1 MKKRDKKSQQFDH
14 LGKRYAF
21 FVAKDPVRNF
31 LHYPQIRTLIAFSPQ
46 TRVLDIGCGDGTFL
60 RLLTKEKVRSL
71 FGFDLSPQLI
81 ALAKK
86 QNRQHK
92 KSSFTVSTPQKFT
105 TTDLFDYATSVM
117 VLPYATNTKDLQSFF
132 RCAFA
137 SLQPGGSFISIV
149 FNPLFHA
156 FDTVVA
162 NRKFTKMTKLKIR
175 VSFLDVK
182 HLREIFT
189 SQLTQFSQKHYE
201 GAAEKAGFKKM
212 HWQKL
217 SPTDR
222 GLRIYGGSF
231 WKRCIKEQPYAIFLC
246 TKTTR

>member
-1 MKKRDKKSQQFDH
+1 M
-14 LGKRYAF
+14 
-21 FVAKDPVRNF
+21 AKDPVRNF